1 MSTKLTI
8 PDDILQAAGL
18 TERECLIELAV
29 HLYAERRVTI
39 AQALRL
45 SGLTRSEFEEELAR
59 RDISLYSVDDL
70 RRDVS
75 DLEQLGRL

>member
-1 MSTKLTI
+1 VSTKLTI

-45 SGLTRSEFEEELAR
+45 SGLTRSEFDEDLAR

>member
-1 MSTKLTI
+1 VSTKLTI

-18 TERECLIELAV
+18 TERECLVELAV

-45 SGLTRSEFEEELAR
+45 SGLTRSELEEELAR

-75 DLEQLGRL
+75 DLEKLGRL